1 MFIGEISALLTA
13 VFWTFVSYVF
23 TFAAKRIG
31 TMMLNILR
39 MFFASVLIIITMA
52 IFTGIVIPT
61 GYQILYLSISG
72 FLGLVIGDTAL
83 FKTYTE
89 LGPRVSSLLMA
100 TNPAMAAFMAYFAFN
115 EILSYS
121 DILGMV
127 VTLSGLFVVILDK
140 RNGDD
145 KRYKISRKGILFGFL
160 AAFGQASGLIF
171 AKMALQEAEINFF
184 MATFVRIFSS
194 VLMLIPIM
202 LVMKKMKNPVK
213 LLLNDKKAFYL
224 VLLGSVLGP
233 YFGISLSFVAI
244 NYAHIGVASTL
255 MSIVPIIILPVAH
268 FVFKEKI
275 SKQAIVGAFLAVIGV
290 AMLFLEPLEYL
301 NK

>member
-1 MFIGEISALLTA
+1 
-13 VFWTFVSYVF
+13 
-23 TFAAKRIG
+23 
-31 TMMLNILR
+31 
-39 MFFASVLIIITMA
+39 
-52 IFTGIVIPT
+52 
-61 GYQILYLSISG
+61 
-72 FLGLVIGDTAL
+72 
-83 FKTYTE
+83 
-89 LGPRVSSLLMA
+89 MA